1 MKLNIFRT
9 CLILFLLGHDFCFSQ
24 LDVTFVDLLKAFNN
38 EKERLSDSI
47 NANSLSLRI
56 DTVESFDF
64 GKFSYLDSYYESS
77 DDNRFVVTSDNN
89 SIVSLKNYN
98 VKVPDVFDYYDV
110 VMTGDFV
117 ILMHY
122 SGFNGQKRRN
132 FGMFLIFPKEEIIMF
147 IVFRNLSLSKKET
160 DINDIS
166 EILFLNSKLFA
177 NRVFR
182 FNEDGELIS
191 FGTIKYTEL
200 YIKEDFTLIINEGR
214 PKINKLSVQDVLE
227 IPKGF
232 FYKPI
237 KATTF
242 YNVKPY
248 SYIWKCYPIEYIVP
262 E

>member
-1 MKLNIFRT
+1 MFI
-9 CLILFLLGHDFCFSQ
+9 LGHSFCFAQ
-24 LDVTFVDLLKAFNN
+24 LEVSFVDLLKAFNR
-38 EKERLSDSI
+38 EKVKHCDSI
-47 NANSLSLRI
+47 NANSLTLKI
-56 DTVESFDF
+56 DTVDSFDF
-64 GKFSYLDSYYESS
+64 SKFSHVDSYYESS
-77 DDNRFVVTSDNN
+77 DNNRFVVFSDYN
-89 SIVSLKNYN
+89 SIVSLKYYN
-98 VKVPDVFDYYDV
+98 VKDPDVFDYYDV
-110 VMTGDFV
+110 VMSGDFV
-117 ILMHY
+117 MLMHY
-122 SGFNGQKRRN
+122 SGFSGQKRRS
-132 FGMFLIFPKEEIIMF
+132 FGMFIIFPKEEIIMY
-147 IVFRNLSLSKKET
+147 VAFRNLSLSKKET

-214 PKINKLSVQDVLE
+214 PKINKLSVIDVLE
-227 IPKGF
+227 IPKSF